1 MNKLFLI
8 ALLAA
13 AVLATVVFASEVHVL
28 NDDNFDA
35 MIKSQDFTLV
45 KFFAPWC
52 GHCKSLKVPY
62 EEAAAKLDGKAK
74 IAEVDC
80 TLEDSKALCEKQG
93 VRGYPTLKF
102 FAKDGSV
109 QDYEDGRTADAI
121 VGYILAATSPAVT
134 YLKSAADVAE
144 FKKGPMDLKLVVN
157 TAEGSELAKTVE
169 GVAKA
174 LRKSA
179 AIGIDTTVT
188 DSKVVLLRNF
198 DEPTVEFTEAAVT
211 GAALTKFVN
220 DNSLPVIGEIGPHN
234 YKKYV
239 DRNVPLTWIF
249 VDYEDAAQVAAVDD
263 IKAVAKQFIDKLAF
277 AKLDGKKWAQHA
289 KSFGIE
295 NSTPGIV
302 IEDRTSKKKFAYK
315 KDSITVADFKAFLEA
330 FIAKTLD
337 PIFKSEPIPE
347 DNTAPVTVIVGKNYE
362 DVVIN
367 SEKDVFVKFYA
378 PWCGHCKSLAPKYDE
393 LAEIFKDDANIVI
406 AKVNSVENDTPM
418 DISGFPTLYF
428 FPKGDKASPMR
439 YNGDREV
446 QAMADFIT
454 ANRKST
460 PSEAKKAGHEEL

>member
-8 ALLAA
+8 ALIAIIA
-13 AVLATVVFASEVHVL
+13 AVVAAEVHVL
-28 NDDNFDA
+28 NDSNFDSF
-35 MIKSQDFTLV
+35 IQSQDFTLV

-52 GHCKSLKVPY
+52 GHCKALKVPY
-62 EEAAAKLDGKAK
+62 EEAATKLDGKAK

-80 TLEDSKALCEKQG
+80 TQEEAKALCEKQG

-102 FAKDGSV
+102 FGKDGSV
-109 QDYEDGRTADAI
+109 QEYDDGRTADAI

-134 YLKSAADVAE
+134 FIKSAADLAE
-144 FKKGPMDLKLVVN
+144 FKKGPMDLKLIIN

-169 GVAKA
+169 SVAKS
-174 LRKSA
+174 LRKST
-179 AIGIDTTVT
+179 AIAIDTTVT
-188 DSKVVLLRNF
+188 DNKVVLHRTF
-198 DEPTVEFTEAAVT
+198 DEPTVDLTAETVT
-211 GAALTKFVN
+211 GAVLTKFVN

-239 DRNVPLTWIF
+239 DRNVPLVWIF
-249 VDYEDAAQVAAVDD
+249 VDYEDAAQVQAVED
-263 IKAVAKQFIDKLAF
+263 IKAVAKQFQDKLAF

-315 KDSITVADFKAFLEA
+315 QSAITVADFKAFLEG
-330 FIAKTLD
+330 FVAKTLE
-337 PIFKSEPIPE
+337 PIFKSEPIPT
-347 DNTAPVTVIVGKNYE
+347 DNNGPLTVVVGKSYD

-367 SEKDVFVKFYA
+367 SDKDVFVKFYA

-393 LAEIFKDDANIVI
+393 LAELFKDDANVVI

-428 FPKGDKASPMR
+428 YPKGAKGSPIR
-439 YNGDREV
+439 YNGDRET

-454 ANRKST
+454 ANRKTT
-460 PSEAKKAGHEEL
+460 PSEKKAGHEEL

>member
-8 ALLAA
+8 ALIALIA
-13 AVLATVVFASEVHVL
+13 AVVTAEVHVL
-28 NDDNFDA
+28 SDSNFDSFVQ
-35 MIKSQDFTLV
+35 SQDFTLV
-45 KFFAPWC
+45 KFYAPWC
-52 GHCKSLKVPY
+52 GHCKALKVPY
-62 EEAAAKLDGKAK
+62 EEAATKLEGKAK

-80 TLEDSKALCEKQG
+80 TQDDAKALCEKQG

-102 FAKDGSV
+102 FGKDGSV
-109 QDYEDGRTADAI
+109 AEYDEGRTADAI
-121 VGYILAATSPAVT
+121 VSFILGATSPAVT
-134 YLKSAADVAE
+134 YITTADELAE

-157 TAEGSELAKTVE
+157 TAKDSTVAQAVE
-169 GVAKA
+169 GVAKS

-188 DSKVVLLRNF
+188 DDKIVLHRTF
-198 DEPTVEFTEAAVT
+198 DEPTVTFTGDVT

-239 DRNVPLTWIF
+239 DRNVPLVWIF
-249 VDYEDAAQVAAVDD
+249 VDYEDAAQVQAVED
-263 IKAVAKQFIDKLAF
+263 IKAVAKANIDKLAF

-315 KDSITVADFKAFLEA
+315 QSAITVADFKAFVEGFA
-330 FIAKTLD
+330 AKTLD
-337 PIFKSEPIPE
+337 PIFKSEPIPA
-347 DNTAPVTVIVGKNYE
+347 DNTGPLTVIVGKNYE

-367 SEKDVFVKFYA
+367 NEKDVFVKFYA

-393 LAEIFKDDANIVI
+393 LAEMFKDDANIVI

-428 FPKGDKASPMR
+428 YPKGAKGEPMR
-439 YNGDREV
+439 YNGDREA

-454 ANRKST
+454 KNRKSS
-460 PSEAKKAGHEEL
+460 PAAAKAGHEEL